1 MSALLDT
8 FITMA
13 FVYTLLSVLVTFI
26 TETWQRLQKSRG
38 KLLKRAMIRLLN
50 DSLNKNF
57 AELLYEHPLVRG
69 MRVDDKHLPSYI
81 STPVFIDAFLDILR
95 REAGEPQVYMT
106 TDGQMHVA
114 ELPQKDAYQSVK
126 DGIMAMAH
134 SPLRVRL
141 MCMLDNTT
149 DLHDFKSALV
159 TWYHEYQDGITA
171 HFKGKA
177 RIKTFVVGAFV
188 TFIINVDSISLF
200 KGVYGDDQLRDVMV
214 QEAIQW
220 SSQNQTLPSP
230 ANVEV
235 DSAMA
240 DVPAAIQSV
249 QEVSNRI
256 DSLQYY
262 LVEKKLPVG
271 WNCPDCCGE
280 NEKAS
285 IRFDGEFMQCIKS
298 RWQEKSSADRITILL
313 GWLFTAIALSFGAP
327 VWFDVLNKFIGLRSG
342 KPKPG
347 SVSALT
353 KTNNHE

>member
-134 SPLRVRL
+134 SPLRFQI
-141 MCMLDNTT
+141 CTC
-149 DLHDFKSALV
+149 
-159 TWYHEYQDGITA
+159 
-171 HFKGKA
+171 
-177 RIKTFVVGAFV
+177 
-188 TFIINVDSISLF
+188 
-200 KGVYGDDQLRDVMV
+200 
-214 QEAIQW
+214 
-220 SSQNQTLPSP
+220 
-230 ANVEV
+230 
-235 DSAMA
+235 
-240 DVPAAIQSV
+240 
-249 QEVSNRI
+249 
-256 DSLQYY
+256 Y
-262 LVEKKLPVG
+262 LVSRISG
-271 WNCPDCCGE
+271 WYYC
-280 NEKAS
+280 
-285 IRFDGEFMQCIKS
+285 
-298 RWQEKSSADRITILL
+298 TIQ
-313 GWLFTAIALSFGAP
+313 GQGK
-327 VWFDVLNKFIGLRSG
+327 NKNVRCWCVCHFYHQR
-342 KPKPG
+342 
-347 SVSALT
+347 
-353 KTNNHE
+353 